1 MKESYR
7 NQLVSCLP
15 RHSVGVEVG
24 VHKGEFSS
32 FLLNFLQPKQLHLI
46 DPWRYESSE
55 QYDQSWYGGMA
66 DGQAELDERF
76 ESVQKKFQ
84 KEIAEGGVVIHR
96 MDSALA
102 LAAFEA
108 ESLDWVYIDG
118 NHLYEFVLK
127 DLNASLSKVKKGGII
142 SGDDYQLGG
151 WWDGGVIKAVDEF
164 CEKFSLRKEIIGN
177 QFLIYL

>member
-7 NQLVSCLP
+7 NQLVSRLP

-32 FLLNFLQPKQLHLI
+32 FLLKSLHPKQLHLI
-46 DPWRYESSE
+46 DPWKYEASD

-76 ESVQKKFQ
+76 DLVQKKFQ
-84 KEIAEGGVVIHR
+84 QEIVEEIVVIHR
-96 MDSALA
+96 MDSALV
-102 LAAFEA
+102 LKTFEA

-118 NHLYEFVLK
+118 NHLYDFVLK
-127 DLNASLSKVKKGGII
+127 DLHASLGKVKKGGII
-142 SGDDYQLGG
+142 SGDDYHL
-151 WWDGGVIKAVDEF
+151 
-164 CEKFSLRKEIIGN
+164 N
-177 QFLIYL
+177 P

>member
-1 MKESYR
+1 MKENYR
-7 NQLVSCLP
+7 NQLVSRLP
-15 RHSVGVEVG
+15 HHSVGVEVG
-24 VHKGEFSS
+24 VHKGEFSE
-32 FLLNFLQPKQLHLI
+32 FLLNSLRPKQLHLI
-46 DPWRYESSE
+46 DPWRYEPSA

-66 DGQAELDERF
+66 EGQAELDERF
-76 ESVQKKFQ
+76 ESVQAKFQ
-84 KEIAEGGVVIHR
+84 KEMAAEIVVIHR
-96 MDSALA
+96 MDSASA
-102 LAAFEA
+102 LELFEN

-127 DLNASLSKVKKGGII
+127 DLNASLDKVKKGGII
-142 SGDDYQLGG
+142 SGDDYQPGG

>member
-1 MKESYR
+1 MKENYR
-7 NQLVSCLP
+7 NHLVARLP
-15 RHSVGVEVG
+15 RGSVGVEVG
-24 VHKGEFSS
+24 VHKGDFSS
-32 FLLNFLQPKQLHLI
+32 FLLDSLQPKKLHLI

-66 DGQAELDERF
+66 EGQAELDERF
-76 ESVQKKFQ
+76 EFVKKRFQ
-84 KEIAEGGVVIHR
+84 EEIVVGAVVVHR
-96 MDSALA
+96 MDSASA
-102 LAAFEA
+102 LEAFEA

-127 DLNASLSKVKKGGII
+127 DLNASLDKIKKGGVIC
-142 SGDDYQLGG
+142 GDDYQSGG

-164 CEKFSLRKEIIGN
+164 CDKFSLRKEIIGN